1 MHHIPLAKVV
11 GCHYSGSVVGVL
23 PSEHTFASELA
34 VFKEDIELRGN
45 VLCRAH
51 PDAGLFLFLVGEQG
65 SPIAELRVRSL
76 GVELREG
83 LRSVGVQLVRSVE
96 DCVIY
101 LFSLEVVVELGRG
114 AYHSKVR
121 CIDVLLVEWVFR
133 EVVIERCIQ
142 LLKGYVVEIAV
153 VLPHNEPLV
162 MHRVRNCKCFKNAWS
177 RLSDAVLA
185 CLDAVLYLC
194 LAVCSSNQGR
204 EPLLVVVLLA
214 LHS

>member
-11 GCHYSGSVVGVL
+11 GCHYSGSVVGIL
-23 PSEHTFASELA
+23 PSEHTLASELA
-34 VFKEDIELRGN
+34 VLKEDIELRGN

-51 PDAGLFLFLVGEQG
+51 SDAGLFLVLVGEQG

-83 LRSVGVQLVRSVE
+83 LRSVGVQVVRSVE
-96 DCVIY
+96 DGVVY
-101 LFSLEVVVELGRG
+101 LLSLEIVVELGRR
-114 AYHSKVR
+114 ADHSKVR
-121 CIDVLLVEWVFR
+121 CVDVLLVEWIFR
-133 EVVIERCIQ
+133 EVVVERCVL

-162 MHRVRNCKCFKNAWS
+162 MHRVRNCKCFKNTWS
-177 RLSDAVLA
+177 RLPDAVLA
-185 CLDAVLYLC
+185 CLDAVLYLG

-204 EPLLVVVLLA
+204 KFLLIVVFLA